1 MLELKAV
8 FDGYDESKDGKVSL
22 KEFSAQLNRNK
33 KQVAVGVKSTREERR
48 AAEGISLA
56 GGRAHLCRE
65 LASQGPPRLSVT
77 LALGAARVSQLVHA
91 HTSHAHLVF
100 ARARSGRVGVPRNG
114 RGWQRRGDF

>member
-1 MLELKAV
+1 MPGDDSYPILACVWRAVRYSKKDVLELKSV

-56 GGRAHLCRE
+56 GRARALLLNAESSQATGRRAPLGRVRAHC
-65 LASQGPPRLSVT
+65 ASI
-77 LALGAARVSQLVHA
+77 A
-91 HTSHAHLVF
+91 
-100 ARARSGRVGVPRNG
+100 ARART
-114 RGWQRRGDF
+114 